1 MPYHQLIFDHD
12 AQFDDI
18 AIEQNHVY
26 LVDANTDIF
35 QIVDIRIPMQAFSKS
50 ILSAGGMEVLIAGQH
65 AYVASLRN
73 GIHLINITDPVSPQ
87 LIHSYPT
94 TDARDLAILHG
105 RLYLADGAGG
115 LKVFDVKDDGTLSYI
130 SSALHT
136 EQINAVEADGDWVW
150 VSTDSNLYALNSVIQ
165 DVP

>member
-18 AIEQNHVY
+18 AIEQGYVY

-35 QIVDIRIPMQAFSKS
+35 QIVDIHIPAQAFSKS
-50 ILSAGGMEVLIAGQH
+50 ILYAGGTKVLIADQH

-73 GIHLINITDPVSPQ
+73 GIRLIDISDPTSPQ
-87 LIHSYPT
+87 LTHTFPT

-115 LKVFDVKDDGTLSYI
+115 LKVFDIKDDGTLSYI
-130 SSALHT
+130 STALHT
-136 EQINAVEADGDWVW
+136 EQINAVEVDGDWVW